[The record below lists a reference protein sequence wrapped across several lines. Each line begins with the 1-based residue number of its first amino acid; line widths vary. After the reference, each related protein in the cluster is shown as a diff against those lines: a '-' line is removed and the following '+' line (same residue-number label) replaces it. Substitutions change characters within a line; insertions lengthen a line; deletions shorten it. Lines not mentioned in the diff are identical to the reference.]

1 MAEVSA
7 EEQAAILDKEAD
19 KLDTLLS
26 EGDPD
31 AALSVIGGIAS
42 ALTSSSKDDENS
54 DSDSGSDSKEKD
66 EEQLKKEAEVV
77 KNLYLGFF

>member
-7 EEQAAILDKEAD
+7 DQQAAILDAQAA
-19 KLDTLLS
+19 KLDNLLS

-42 ALTSSSKDDENS
+42 ALNS
-54 DSDSGSDSKEKD
+54 DQGDTDSGSQEKD
-66 EEQLKKEAEVV
+66 EEQLQKETEV
-77 KNLYLGFF
+77 

>member
-7 EEQAAILDKEAD
+7 DQQAAILDAEAA
-19 KLDTLLS
+19 KLDNLLS

-42 ALTSSSKDDENS
+42 ALNS
-54 DSDSGSDSKEKD
+54 DQGDTDSGSQEKD
-66 EEQLKKEAEVV
+66 EEQLQKETEV
-77 KNLYLGFF
+77 

>member
-1 MAEVSA
+1 MEEVSA
-7 EEQAAILDKEAD
+7 EEQAAILDAEAE

-42 ALTSSSKDDENS
+42 ALTSSSEDDSDSNS
-54 DSDSGSDSKEKD
+54 DSASAKKD
-66 EEQLKKEAEVV
+66 EEQLKKETEV
-77 KNLYLGFF
+77 

>member
-7 EEQAAILDKEAD
+7 DQQAAILDAEAA
-19 KLDTLLS
+19 KLDNFLS

-42 ALTSSSKDDENS
+42 ALNS
-54 DSDSGSDSKEKD
+54 DQGDTDSGSQEKD
-66 EEQLKKEAEVV
+66 EEQLQKETEV
-77 KNLYLGFF
+77 